1 MIFILKIVMSQNFTV
16 QSGILVFVEGNKK
29 EDGLLQKCK
38 NEFFKVMEFGTM
50 KSWEFLTHMLKLQ
63 FLLHHTGQYVS
74 YLHYWGPVYI
84 ENIHTKK
91 KREVKYFQLYKTH
104 EDIEYKLSN
113 INCK

>member
-1 MIFILKIVMSQNFTV
+1 MSQNFTV

-29 EDGLLQKCK
+29 DEWFAAKEWQK

-50 KSWEFLTHMLKLQ
+50 KSMGIPNPHVETSVFTAPNKGEYKFHI
-63 FLLHHTGQYVS
+63 YDD
-74 YLHYWGPVYI
+74 WGPVYI

-113 INCK
+113 IDYK